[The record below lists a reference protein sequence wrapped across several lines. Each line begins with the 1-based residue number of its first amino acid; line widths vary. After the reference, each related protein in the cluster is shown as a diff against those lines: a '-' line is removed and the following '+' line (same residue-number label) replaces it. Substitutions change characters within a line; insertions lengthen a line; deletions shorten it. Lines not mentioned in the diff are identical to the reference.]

1 LAVTWSDCGAK
12 HATVTDLQPTTV
24 STGKTETITGTGKSD
39 EAVTSAQFT
48 ATVSALGSQLTSCSG
63 DGTKDIVCSLPMGVG
78 KITVKALAF
87 PLAAGT
93 VSIPVEV
100 QTSSLIPASLANV
113 DVHIEATEQNGESV
127 ICLDVHTAK
136 ALGLTGG
143 ACSAD
148 EQAALADP
156 QVTGKKAN
164 DCGTSSYNVLTGN
177 FNHDKFN
184 TCFSASAGISTA
196 CSECYAATGEYG
208 AKNCKAD
215 CLLGWCKSGCLS
227 CTAPAQ
233 ETLATCTGFTAT
245 AADPCED
252 VVV

>member
-1 LAVTWSDCGAK
+1 
-12 HATVTDLQPTTV
+12 LQPTTI
-24 STGKTETITGTGKSD
+24 STGKTETVTGTGTSD
-39 EAVTSAQFT
+39 EEVTAAQFT
-48 ATVSALGSQLTSCSG
+48 ATVSALGSKLTSCSG

-78 KITVKALAF
+78 KITVKALNF
-87 PLAAGT
+87 PLAAGA

-113 DVHIEATEQNGESV
+113 DVHIEATEQSGESV

-136 ALGLTGG
+136 ALERELAG

-156 QVTGKKAN
+156 SDVGKKAN
-164 DCGTSSYNVLTGN
+164 DCGTKSYNVLTGN

-184 TCFSASAGISTA
+184 ECFTASAGISTG

-233 ETLATCTGFTAT
+233 VTLASCTGFTSAT
-245 AADPCED
+245 ADPCED
-252 VVV
+252 IAV